1 MKTPEDL
8 RSEIS
13 KLVEEYADLKYKD
26 KTFKPGRTV
35 IPASG
40 KVIGSTELQY
50 IIDCVYG
57 AINAN

>member
-26 KTFKPGRTV
+26 KTLISILKP
-35 IPASG
+35 S
-40 KVIGSTELQY
+40 
-50 IIDCVYG
+50 
-57 AINAN
+57 AILFTLLKP